1 MEEKRNNN
9 GLIVFLIIIIMA
21 LCGVTGYLLVDS
33 KKDNTTSPE
42 VTDKE
47 EDKTEETQK
56 PIEDKKEETVKEEI
70 KAEVYSQIP
79 VIMSTKPGATTI
91 NEKIATVVKDV
102 QYLMGEREGSCSMYN
117 SDDSGN
123 CARNEKLTSGVIAKN
138 NVIAIYMY
146 ARAGFSN
153 SSGDGT
159 MEYNYFYDVKNDK
172 ELTLVQALPLLGYTT
187 ADLAKFDVSSFEEL
201 TANYSRAYLSIK
213 DGKAE
218 IIFYDCRYGCA

>member
-1 MEEKRNNN
+1 MENKNNN
-9 GLIVFLIIIIMA
+9 GLTIFLIIIIMA

-33 KKDNTTSPE
+33 KKDNTSSPE
-42 VTDKE
+42 MTDKE
-47 EDKTEETQK
+47 EDKTEETQQ
-56 PIEDKKEETVKEEI
+56 PSENKKEEVTVEI
-70 KAEVYSQIP
+70 YSEIP
-79 VIMSTKPGATTI
+79 VIMSTKPGAKII
-91 NEKIATVVKDV
+91 NEKIATIVKDV
-102 QYLMGEREGSCSMYN
+102 QYTMGKREGSCSQYN
-117 SDDSGN
+117 SDFSGN
-123 CARNEKLTSGVIAKN
+123 CARNEELTSGVIAKN
-138 NVIAIYMY
+138 NVVAIYMH

-172 ELTLVQALPLLGYTT
+172 ELTLIEALPMLGYTT

-213 DGKAE
+213 DGKTE